1 MGLMS
6 IIFIA
11 VGFSMDA
18 FAVHTEKA
26 FLMPGLLE
34 KSPLWYNQ
42 DNITIRR

>member
-26 FLMPGLLE
+26 FLMPGLSE
-34 KSPLWYNQ
+34 KSPLWYNL
-42 DNITIRR
+42 TYTRIRR